1 MKTIIQLLIYWVIS
15 HLLFAQKVNTQQPP
29 SHKKYQHYLIAA
41 ANLDSLIKVAST
53 QSPKI
58 NTAQYLNL
66 QLSIELGIQNN
77 NDSTNTQKVKQIIQ
91 LAIKQKSEPDLA
103 MAYFI
108 LGRSYS
114 HDKEDS
120 LSFEYLVK
128 AEKVFTKN
136 SDTTGILNCYRLLR
150 LSVFENYIDLSKSYF
165 NKLIA
170 LSQKSS
176 NPIDKYFYYISVLSA
191 DPYFEKQPT
200 EYQLQEAFKKA
211 NELIDKYP
219 YFESLRRN
227 LYHNLMQGYANLNK
241 FDKSLEVAQ
250 QVFRNPKIKANYMD
264 YQNLGRGYIRVKKY
278 DEAIVALEK
287 ASIDIKNLNF
297 KDFRRQRNIYRLLKT
312 SYYAVGN
319 LKASIKADE
328 EFDRL
333 NELIFESDR
342 SLAMFHLRE
351 KYSFE
356 DKIAEL
362 KRLAL
367 EKEIAVGRNKL
378 LQTQYESEKREVSLK
393 SAILA
398 QSALENRNKLLQS
411 QIDLSKNKEVIKTFA
426 LENQIAQTQKRILIL
441 SLLAA
446 VAVIVAIGA
455 LFFKLSQKN
464 KELLI
469 LQKSREKLYTII
481 AHDLRSPISTFQRY
495 SEIITYLIK
504 TKQFTRLETTTHHV
518 DQTSKNLTNLLNN
531 LLGWSLNQQ
540 GLVKN
545 IPESVQIKDFFD
557 SIFPIYRDMANL
569 NSLQLVT
576 EIEDTSISI
585 DPNKFALIVRNM
597 LDNAIK
603 FSEENNQVQIQARL
617 FDNTFLLTII
627 NKSKTSTTKQK
638 KAIKELFES
647 KKDYA
652 IGENR
657 NFGIGLII
665 VKEYAKIMD
674 AKITF
679 DYDINCLTTFSFE
692 LPQTTNI

>member
-1 MKTIIQLLIYWVIS
+1 MKTIIQIFTYWVIS
-15 HLLFAQKVNTQQPP
+15 YLLFAQKANIQQTPP
-29 SHKKYQHYLIAA
+29 FKKYQSYLIAST
-41 ANLDSLIKVAST
+41 NLDSLQKVAST
-53 QSPKI
+53 QAPKI
-58 NTAQYLNL
+58 NTKQYLNL
-66 QLSIELGIQNN
+66 HLSFELGTQNLH
-77 NDSTNTQKVKQIIQ
+77 DSINTQKVKQILQI
-91 LAIKQKSEPDLA
+91 AIKQKSQPDLA

-108 LGRSYS
+108 LGRNYFYY
-114 HDKEDS
+114 KEDS
-120 LSFEYLVK
+120 LSYDYLVK
-128 AEKVFTKN
+128 AEKAFTKN
-136 SDTTGILNCYRLLR
+136 NDTTGMLNCYRLLR
-150 LSVFENYIDLSKSYF
+150 LSVREAFVDLSKSYF

-176 NPIDKYFYYISVLSA
+176 NPIDKYFYYLSVMSA
-191 DPYFEKQPT
+191 DPYFEKKPT

-211 NELIDKYP
+211 NEMIDKHP
-219 YFESLRRN
+219 YFEPLRRN
-227 LYHNLMQGYANLNK
+227 LYHNFMQGYVYLNK
-241 FDKSLEVAQ
+241 YDKALEVAQ
-250 QVFRNPKIKANYMD
+250 QVFQTPKIKVDYMD
-264 YQNLGRGYIRVKKY
+264 YQNLGRAYIRVKKY

-287 ASIDIKNLNF
+287 ASKNIKSIIPN
-297 KDFRRQRNIYRLLKT
+297 DFRRQRNIYRLLKT

-333 NELIFESDR
+333 NEIIFESDR

-356 DKIAEL
+356 DKIDEL

-378 LQTQYESEKREVSLK
+378 LQTQYESEKSEASLK
-393 SAILA
+393 SVVLA
-398 QSALENRNKLLQS
+398 KLAVENRNKLLQS
-411 QIDLSKNKEVIKTFA
+411 QIDLSKNREVIKTFT
-426 LENQIAQTQKRILIL
+426 LKSQIAQTQKKFLMIGFLCAI
-441 SLLAA
+441 
-446 VAVIVAIGA
+446 AVIIVVGA

-495 SEIITYLIK
+495 SDVITYLVK
-504 TKQFTRLETTTHHV
+504 TKQFTRLETTTQHI
-518 DQTSKNLTNLLNN
+518 DQTSKNLSNLLNN

-540 GLVKN
+540 GLIKN
-545 IPESVQIKDFFD
+545 MPDTIKIKDFFND
-557 SIFPIYRDMANL
+557 ILPVYRDMANL
-569 NSLQLVT
+569 NSLVLVD
-576 EIEDTSISI
+576 EIDDISVSI

-617 FDNTFLLTII
+617 LDDTFLLNII
-627 NKSKTSTTKQK
+627 NKSKISTTEK
-638 KAIKELFES
+638 KRAIKELFES
-647 KKDYA
+647 EKVFT

-665 VKEYAKIMD
+665 VKEYAKIME
-674 AKITF
+674 AKIAFAF
-679 DYDINCLTTFSFE
+679 DIDCLTIFSFK
-692 LPQTTNI
+692 LPQTTNT